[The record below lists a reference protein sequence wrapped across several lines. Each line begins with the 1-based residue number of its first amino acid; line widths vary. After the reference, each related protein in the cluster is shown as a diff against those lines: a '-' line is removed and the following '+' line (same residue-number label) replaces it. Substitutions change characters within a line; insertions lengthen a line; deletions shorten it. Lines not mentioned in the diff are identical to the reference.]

1 MDLDSLIERKRER
14 FEQLEREIADP
25 RLFENRKRAG
35 EIMREHA
42 SIKEL
47 LGRWKRLETARRQ
60 LDDNRELA
68 TSRDVE
74 IAAMADDEIP
84 DLEERVTDLEREIQ
98 IDLLP
103 PDENEDRDAIVEIRA
118 GTGGSEAAIFAADL
132 YRMYNRYAEAAG
144 LKTEDL
150 ESSPSELGGLKEV
163 IFRVSGESVFR
174 KLRYESGVHRVQR
187 VPATEAQGRIHTSTA
202 TVAVLPEA
210 QDVDVELKPDD
221 LRIEVS
227 RAGGPGGQGV
237 NTTDSAVQVLHIPTG
252 RIVRCQDGRSQIKNK
267 ERALSILRARLLE
280 RKQRE
285 EAEKYSAQRRGQ
297 IGTGGREEKIRTY
310 NFPQN
315 RVTDHR
321 IGLTL
326 YNLDRVMEGDLG
338 ELIRALQVADVAERL
353 KESAVLSELESSSPL
368 RISLHQFEADSAR
381 NLLTTLRL
389 DYERMTVLD
398 VLQSTT
404 AYFKKR
410 GIENPRLNAEH
421 LLAHALG
428 RTRMELYLEFE
439 RTLGEV
445 ELAPLRKLVQRRGE
459 GEPLQHL
466 LGTVEFCGD
475 TFLCDNRALVPAT
488 RNRAVRGTR
497 RIKNRESRIENR
509 GRWNRQRRD
518 CAQSGKKI
526 SRGTNFRRGRLGRCA
541 RPHARKRDPARLKWT
556 RPIEKKQS
564 S

>member
-1 MDLDSLIERKRER
+1 MDFNSLIERKRER

-42 SIKEL
+42 GIKEL
-47 LGRWKRLETARRQ
+47 LARWNELEAARRQ

-68 TSRDVE
+68 SSRDVE

-84 DLEERVTDLEREIQ
+84 DLEKRVLDLDREIQ
-98 IDLLP
+98 IALLP
-103 PDENEDRDAIVEIRA
+103 ADENENRDAIIEIRA

-144 LKTEDL
+144 LKIEDL
-150 ESSPSELGGLKEV
+150 ESSPSELGGLKEA

-210 QDVDVELKPDD
+210 EDVDLELKPED

-252 RIVRCQDGRSQIKNK
+252 TIVRCQDGRSQIKNK

-321 IGLTL
+321 VGLTL

-338 ELIRALQVADVAERL
+338 ELIRTLQAADVKARL
-353 KESAVLSELESSSPL
+353 GDAVE
-368 RISLHQFEADSAR
+368 DSAP
-381 NLLTTLRL
+381 
-389 DYERMTVLD
+389 
-398 VLQSTT
+398 
-404 AYFKKR
+404 A
-410 GIENPRLNAEH
+410 
-421 LLAHALG
+421 
-428 RTRMELYLEFE
+428 
-439 RTLGEV
+439 
-445 ELAPLRKLVQRRGE
+445 AP
-459 GEPLQHL
+459 
-466 LGTVEFCGD
+466 
-475 TFLCDNRALVPAT
+475 
-488 RNRAVRGTR
+488 
-497 RIKNRESRIENR
+497 
-509 GRWNRQRRD
+509 
-518 CAQSGKKI
+518 
-526 SRGTNFRRGRLGRCA
+526 
-541 RPHARKRDPARLKWT
+541 
-556 RPIEKKQS
+556 
-564 S
+564 

>member
-1 MDLDSLIERKRER
+1 MDFSSLIERKRER

-25 RLFENRKRAG
+25 KLFENRKRAS
-35 EIMREHA
+35 ELMREH
-42 SIKEL
+42 SGIKQLLERWNEL
-47 LGRWKRLETARRQ
+47 EAARKQ
-60 LDDNRELA
+60 LDDNRELT

-84 DLEERVTDLEREIQ
+84 DLEKRVVDLERDIQ
-98 IDLLP
+98 IGLLP

-163 IFRVSGESVFR
+163 IFKVSGESVFR

-210 QDVDVELKPDD
+210 EDVDVELKPED

-252 RIVRCQDGRSQIKNK
+252 TIVRCQDGRSQLKNK
-267 ERALSILRARLLE
+267 EKALSILRARLLE
-280 RKQRE
+280 RQQQE
-285 EAEKYSAQRRGQ
+285 EAAKYSAQRRGQ

-315 RVTDHR
+315 RITDHR

-326 YNLDRVMEGDLG
+326 YNLDRVMEGDIG
-338 ELIRALQVADVAERL
+338 EMIKTLQAADVAERL
-353 KESAVLSELESSSPL
+353 KESAMEDAAP
-368 RISLHQFEADSAR
+368 SA
-381 NLLTTLRL
+381 
-389 DYERMTVLD
+389 
-398 VLQSTT
+398 
-404 AYFKKR
+404 
-410 GIENPRLNAEH
+410 P
-421 LLAHALG
+421 
-428 RTRMELYLEFE
+428 
-439 RTLGEV
+439 
-445 ELAPLRKLVQRRGE
+445 
-459 GEPLQHL
+459 
-466 LGTVEFCGD
+466 
-475 TFLCDNRALVPAT
+475 
-488 RNRAVRGTR
+488 
-497 RIKNRESRIENR
+497 
-509 GRWNRQRRD
+509 
-518 CAQSGKKI
+518 
-526 SRGTNFRRGRLGRCA
+526 
-541 RPHARKRDPARLKWT
+541 
-556 RPIEKKQS
+556 
-564 S
+564 

>member
-1 MDLDSLIERKRER
+1 MLSGLPPWLAQPPYALMDINSLVQLKRDR

-25 RLFENRKRAG
+25 RLFDNRKRA
-35 EIMREHA
+35 EESMREHA
-42 SIKEL
+42 NLKDL
-47 LGRWKRLETARRQ
+47 LEKSRSLENARKQ

-68 TSRDVE
+68 MSRDVE

-84 DLEERVTDLEREIQ
+84 ELEKRVSDLERDVQ
-98 IDLLP
+98 IALVPADQT
-103 PDENEDRDAIVEIRA
+103 EERDAIVEVRA

-132 YRMYNRYAEAAG
+132 YRMYHRYAEAAG

-150 ESSPSELGGLKEV
+150 ESSPSELGGFKEA

-210 QDVDVELKPDD
+210 EDIDVELKPED

-237 NTTDSAVQVLHIPTG
+237 NTTDSAVQVMHIPTG
-252 RIVRCQDGRSQIKNK
+252 MIVRCQDGRSQIKNK

-326 YNLDRVMEGDLG
+326 YNLDRVMEGQLADL
-338 ELIRALQVADVAERL
+338 IQSLQAADVAERL
-353 KESAVLSELESSSPL
+353 KQSA
-368 RISLHQFEADSAR
+368 AA
-381 NLLTTLRL
+381 
-389 DYERMTVLD
+389 
-398 VLQSTT
+398 
-404 AYFKKR
+404 A
-410 GIENPRLNAEH
+410 
-421 LLAHALG
+421 
-428 RTRMELYLEFE
+428 
-439 RTLGEV
+439 
-445 ELAPLRKLVQRRGE
+445 
-459 GEPLQHL
+459 
-466 LGTVEFCGD
+466 
-475 TFLCDNRALVPAT
+475 
-488 RNRAVRGTR
+488 
-497 RIKNRESRIENR
+497 
-509 GRWNRQRRD
+509 
-518 CAQSGKKI
+518 
-526 SRGTNFRRGRLGRCA
+526 
-541 RPHARKRDPARLKWT
+541 
-556 RPIEKKQS
+556 
-564 S
+564 